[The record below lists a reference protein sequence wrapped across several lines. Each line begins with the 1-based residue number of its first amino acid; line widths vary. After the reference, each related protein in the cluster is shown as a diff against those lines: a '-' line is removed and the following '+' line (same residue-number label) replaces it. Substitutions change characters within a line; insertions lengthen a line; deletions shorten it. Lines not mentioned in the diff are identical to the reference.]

1 MSEPTHEHDPF
12 CPSDGGVSPCHCEL
26 IAKVRKDQHE
36 RTQETFTHL
45 LQMPALFFEHLHRH
59 K

>member
-1 MSEPTHEHDPF
+1 MNDVTSPHDPL

-26 IAKVRKDQHE
+26 IAQVRADQNAKTANVFQWPSE
-36 RTQETFTHL
+36 
-45 LQMPALFFEHLHRH
+45 FFEQLYRERN